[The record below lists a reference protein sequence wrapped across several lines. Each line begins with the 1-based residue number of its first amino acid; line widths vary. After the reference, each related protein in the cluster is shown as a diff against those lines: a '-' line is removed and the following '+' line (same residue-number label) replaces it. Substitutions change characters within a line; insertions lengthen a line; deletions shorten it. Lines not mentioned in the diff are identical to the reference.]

1 MGPIDAYDEPLCD
14 KYTTAGVEL
23 LFWLILRV
31 LAVVAYGLVMLG
43 ERNERDSSL
52 T

>member
-23 LFWLILRV
+23 LFWLILG
-31 LAVVAYGLVMLG
+31 VVAYGLVMLG
-43 ERNERDSSL
+43 EE
-52 T
+52 